1 MLLSLPATLSLP
13 ACAAGGAVPVAITA
27 GAAGLLAQLGLTAAF
42 RAVADP
48 ILAEAPAY
56 TAHQV
61 VSFCLMLF
69 VSVFGLAGWL
79 APPASAATAM
89 GRLLAPANS
98 ARWLGALCLG
108 MLVAWDIPTCLAVQ
122 KLRKPD
128 LLAHHFGMAAVA
140 LVGAFFLPTRYGFY
154 YLGVAELSSV
164 PMTVFDQAE
173 RAVEIAAKS
182 DAVDAARR
190 QRLRATRDASRLVA
204 ALVFIAVRAVDFTRV
219 TLTRFVP
226 DALSVLASGEAAL
239 RWPLQFMVV
248 SSVGFVGLQIYWFS
262 LFMRISLAQRR
273 RERRRAK

>member
-1 MLLSLPATLSLP
+1 M
-13 ACAAGGAVPVAITA
+13 PVATTA

-42 RAVADP
+42 RERPPDSGRGAGG
-48 ILAEAPAY
+48 

-69 VSVFGLAGWL
+69 VSVFGLVGWL
-79 APPASAATAM
+79 ARRRRRRPR

-108 MLVAWDIPTCLAVQ
+108 MLVAWDIPTCLVVPR
-122 KLRKPD
+122 RKPD

-262 LFMRISLAQRR
+262 LFVRISLAQRR
-273 RERRRAK
+273 RERRRAR

>member
-1 MLLSLPATLSLP
+1 MLRHRRNSLTARVR
-13 ACAAGGAVPVAITA
+13 GRRRVPVAAAA

-42 RAVADP
+42 RASAGDSGRGAGVH
-48 ILAEAPAY
+48 
-56 TAHQV
+56 AHQV
-61 VSFCLMLF
+61 ALLLMLF
-69 VSVFGLAGWL
+69 VSVFGLVGRL
-79 APPASAATAM
+79 APPASAATA

-108 MLVAWDIPTCLAVQ
+108 MLVAWDIPTCLVVP

-173 RAVEIAAKS
+173 HAVEIAAKS

-248 SSVGFVGLQIYWFS
+248 SSVGFVGLQLYWLS
-262 LFMRISLAQRR
+262 LFVRISLAQRR
-273 RERRRAK
+273 RERRRAR

>member
-1 MLLSLPATLSLP
+1 
-13 ACAAGGAVPVAITA
+13 
-27 GAAGLLAQLGLTAAF
+27 
-42 RAVADP
+42 
-48 ILAEAPAY
+48 
-56 TAHQV
+56 
-61 VSFCLMLF
+61 
-69 VSVFGLAGWL
+69 
-79 APPASAATAM
+79 
-89 GRLLAPANS
+89 
-98 ARWLGALCLG
+98 
-108 MLVAWDIPTCLAVQ
+108 MLVAWDIPTCLVVP

-248 SSVGFVGLQIYWFS
+248 SSVGFVGLQLYWFS
-262 LFMRISLAQRR
+262 LFVRISLAQRR
-273 RERRRAK
+273 RERRRAKC

>member
-1 MLLSLPATLSLP
+1 MS
-13 ACAAGGAVPVAITA
+13 
-27 GAAGLLAQLGLTAAF
+27 
-42 RAVADP
+42 
-48 ILAEAPAY
+48 
-56 TAHQV
+56 
-61 VSFCLMLF
+61 
-69 VSVFGLAGWL
+69 
-79 APPASAATAM
+79 
-89 GRLLAPANS
+89 
-98 ARWLGALCLG
+98 
-108 MLVAWDIPTCLAVQ
+108 
-122 KLRKPD
+122 
-128 LLAHHFGMAAVA
+128 
-140 LVGAFFLPTRYGFY
+140 FFLPTRYGFY

-262 LFMRISLAQRR
+262 LFVRISLAQRR
-273 RERRRAK
+273 RERRRAR